1 MVKLDTEINLDVR
14 PFFHWW
20 GNQLLTLVPA
30 RVRDW
35 LIHPR
40 ERLILSMQQDS
51 VTLALSGK
59 QHLQQFGAFSL
70 DETGRKRRRG
80 LFEEDPSLNEAEVV
94 LRLSPHHVLR
104 RVFALPAAAAE
115 NLDQV
120 VAFEMDRL
128 TPFKADQ
135 VYYQARPVQ
144 KNAGSDQIDVELVL
158 VLRDTLDEILDRL
171 SAWGLMPEVV
181 DIKPDDDEDVDQS
194 EVRYNLLPQNMRP
207 RRSHWVKALNI
218 FLGGMLALLV
228 LLIVSMPIWFDRQW
242 MLELQEQVET
252 AERTAKEVQSLKKD
266 VDRRMHESVFVFE
279 KKQQA
284 PILIDVLDEL
294 SRIIPDKTW
303 LTSLQYKDRR
313 IQIQGQSPSASAL
326 IEIIEASP
334 GFQQTR
340 FVSPVTRD
348 RKTKLERFQIA
359 TDVVNRGQI
368 DQATDR

>member
-1 MVKLDTEINLDVR
+1 MLKLDTEINLDIR

-20 GNQLLTLVPA
+20 GNQLLTLIPVQ
-30 RVRDW
+30 VRDR

-40 ERLILSMQQDS
+40 ERLILSVQQDY

-59 QHLQQFGAFSL
+59 QRLQQLGEFSL
-70 DETGRKRRRG
+70 DATGSERRLE
-80 LFEEDPSLNEAEVV
+80 LFESNPSLHEAEIV
-94 LRLSPHHVLR
+94 LRLSPHDVLR
-104 RVFALPAAAAE
+104 RVFSFPAAAAE

-135 VYYQARPVQ
+135 VYHQARPVE
-144 KNAGSDQIDVELVL
+144 KNARNDKIDVELVL
-158 VLRDTLDEILDRL
+158 VLRDKLDDILDRL

-181 DIKPDDDEDVDQS
+181 DVQPDVDEGMDS
-194 EVRYNLLPQNMRP
+194 GEVRYNLLPQHMCPKRN
-207 RRSHWVKALNI
+207 HWVKALNV
-218 FLGGMLALLV
+218 FLGVILSLFV
-228 LLIVSMPIWFDRQW
+228 LLGFGMPIWFDRQW
-242 MLELQEQVET
+242 MLELQQQVEE
-252 AERTAKEVQSLKKD
+252 AERTAKEVQSLKMD
-266 VDRRMHESVFVFE
+266 VDRRMHESVFVLE

-284 PILIDVLDEL
+284 PILIDVLNEL

-303 LTSLQYKDRR
+303 LTNLQYKNRR

-334 GFQQTR
+334 AFQQTR

-359 TDVVNRGQI
+359 TEVVNRGQI
-368 DQATDR
+368 DQAADG

>member
-1 MVKLDTEINLDVR
+1 MVKLDTEINLDIR

-20 GNQLLTLVPA
+20 GNQLLTLVPV

-35 LIHPR
+35 LIHPP
-40 ERLILSMQQDS
+40 ERLFLSVQQDY
-51 VTLALSGK
+51 VTLTLSGK
-59 QHLQQFGAFSL
+59 QRLQQLGEFSL
-70 DETGRKRRRG
+70 DETGSERRRE
-80 LFEEDPSLNEAEVV
+80 LFERDPSLNEADIV
-94 LRLSPHHVLR
+94 LRLSPQHVLH

-128 TPFKADQ
+128 TPFKAEQ
-135 VYYQARPVQ
+135 VYYQARLVE
-144 KNAGSDQIDVELVL
+144 KNVKSDQIDVELVL
-158 VLRDTLDEILDRL
+158 VLRDKLDDILDRL

-181 DIKPDDDEDVDQS
+181 DVQLDDDEDVDPS
-194 EVRYNLLPQNMRP
+194 EVRYNLLPQHMRP
-207 RRSHWVKALNI
+207 KGNHWVKALNI
-218 FLGGMLALLV
+218 FLGVMLSLLV
-228 LLIVSMPIWFDRQW
+228 LLSFVMPIWFDRQW
-242 MLELQEQVET
+242 MLELQEQVEE
-252 AERTAKEVQSLKKD
+252 AEQTAKEVRSLKMD
-266 VDRRMHESVFVFE
+266 VDRRMRESVFVLE

-284 PILIDVLDEL
+284 PILIDVLNEL
-294 SRIIPDKTW
+294 SRIIPDETW

-334 GFQQTR
+334 VFQQTR

-359 TDVVNRGQI
+359 TEVVKRGQI
-368 DQATDR
+368 DQATDG

>member
-1 MVKLDTEINLDVR
+1 MVKLDTEINLDIR

-40 ERLILSMQQDS
+40 ERLMLSVQQDH
-51 VTLALSGK
+51 VTLALAGK
-59 QHLQQFGAFSL
+59 QRLQQLGAFSL
-70 DETGRKRRRG
+70 DETGREQRRE
-80 LFEEDPSLNEAEVV
+80 LFERNPPLNEAEIV
-94 LRLSPHHVLR
+94 LRLPQHHVLR
-104 RVFALPAAAAE
+104 KVFALPAAAGE

-128 TPFKADQ
+128 TPFKAEQ
-135 VYYQARPVQ
+135 VYYQARLLE
-144 KNAGSDQIDVELVL
+144 KNARSDQIDVELVL
-158 VLRDTLDEILDRL
+158 VLRDKLDDILDRL

-181 DIKPDDDEDVDQS
+181 DVQPGDDENVDAG
-194 EVRYNLLPQNMRP
+194 EVRYNLLPQHMRP
-207 RRSHWVKALNI
+207 KRSHWIKVLNLL
-218 FLGGMLALLV
+218 LGIMLALLV
-228 LLIVSMPIWFDRQW
+228 LLSFAMPIWFDRQW
-242 MLELQEQVET
+242 MLALQEQVET
-252 AERTAKEVQSLKKD
+252 AERTAKEVQSLKMD
-266 VDRRMHESVFVFE
+266 VDRRMHESVFVLE

-284 PILIDVLDEL
+284 PILIDVLNEL
-294 SRIIPDKTW
+294 SRLIPDETW

-334 GFQQTR
+334 VFQQTR

-359 TDVVNRGQI
+359 TEVVNRGQL
-368 DQATDR
+368 DQATDG

>member
-1 MVKLDTEINLDVR
+1 MVKLDTELNLDIR

-35 LIHPR
+35 LIQPR
-40 ERLILSMQQDS
+40 EQLILSMQQGY
-51 VTLALSGK
+51 VTLTLSGK
-59 QHLQQFGAFSL
+59 QRLQQLGEFSL
-70 DETGRKRRRG
+70 DETGTERRQE
-80 LFEEDPSLNEAEVV
+80 LFEDNPSLNETEVV

-128 TPFKADQ
+128 TPFTAEQ
-135 VYYQARPVQ
+135 VYFQARLVQ
-144 KNAGSDQIDVELVL
+144 KNARSDQIDVELVL
-158 VLRDTLDEILDRL
+158 VLRDKLDDILDRL

-181 DIKPDDDEDVDQS
+181 DVQPDDDEDVDPS
-194 EVRYNLLPQNMRP
+194 EVRYNLLPQHMRP
-207 RRSHWVKALNI
+207 KRSHWVKALNI
-218 FLGGMLALLV
+218 FLGVVLSLFV
-228 LLIVSMPIWFDRQW
+228 LLIFAMPIWFDRQW
-242 MLELQEQVET
+242 MLTLQEQVEK
-252 AERTAKEVQSLKKD
+252 AERTAKEVQSLKMD
-266 VDRRMHESVFVFE
+266 VDRRMHESVFVLE

-284 PILIDVLDEL
+284 PILIDVLNEL

-313 IQIQGQSPSASAL
+313 IQIQGQSPSASTL

-334 GFQQTR
+334 VFQQTR

-348 RKTKLERFQIA
+348 RRTKLERFQIA
-359 TDVVNRGQI
+359 TDVVNRRKI
-368 DQATDR
+368 DQAADG